1 MHSYSI
7 VKDILPPDAVSY
19 LIDIVKG
26 LNFRIANDSDE
37 YFDNL
42 FKKDLPFQGMSR
54 ITNEPPI
61 GEREVRLNDFGFII
75 AQIACKQADLKILR
89 IHRLMWNF
97 YKRGELGNFHI
108 DETRDNFHTILYS
121 LNTNDGYLE
130 LENEKIFD
138 VADEAKIFP
147 SKILHRGV
155 GPTKSKFRLNVNIVV
170 ETAPVS
176 QGCT

>member
-7 VKDILPPDAVSY
+7 VKDILPPDAVRY
-19 LIDIVKG
+19 LIDIVKR

-37 YFDNL
+37 YFNDL
-42 FKKDLPFQGMSR
+42 FNKDLPFQGMSR
-54 ITNEPPI
+54 VTNEPPI
-61 GEREVRLNDFGFII
+61 GETEIRLNDFGFII
-75 AQIACKQADLKILR
+75 AQIVCKHANLKILR

-97 YKRGELGNFHI
+97 YKKGEYGNFHI
-108 DETRDNFHTILYS
+108 DEKKDNFYTILYS

-130 LENEKIFD
+130 LDKEKIFD

-155 GPTKSKFRLNVNIVV
+155 GPTKDNFRLNVNIVV

-176 QGCT
+176 RSCT